1 MPKFVRTKDGALVLS
16 SEIVEIRRRKDS
28 VCKIIT
34 KSGESHLVA
43 DDSYFVA
50 YLAEFYS
57 STTIPA
63 HPGYSVIHAFQA
75 EDGDDRWECLL
86 LPVVGWS
93 ILPVDDDI
101 YCGRRLISVPLVAGD
116 LEGIKGSNLVLP
128 DGRVIGLNGGV
139 FKNVGDWLDAEV
151 AYRTKNT
158 KRKKKFCKS

>member
-1 MPKFVRTKDGALVLS
+1 MPKFIKTKDGALVLS
-16 SEIVEIRRRKDS
+16 SEIVEIRHRKDS

-34 KSGESHLVA
+34 RSGESHLVA
-43 DDSYFVA
+43 DNSYFIA
-50 YLAEFYS
+50 YLAELYG
-57 STTIPA
+57 STIIPA
-63 HPGYSVIHAFQA
+63 HPGYSVIHAFQP
-75 EDGDDRWECLL
+75 EDDDRWECLL
-86 LPVVGWS
+86 LPVVARS

-139 FKNVGDWLDAEV
+139 FKNIGDWLDAKV

-158 KRKKKFCKS
+158 KRKKKLRKS